1 MIHPASI
8 QEVLEKCQIDDVVRD
23 FVTLQRRGSNL
34 IGLCPFHNEK
44 SPSFSVSP
52 SKNIFKCFG
61 CGKGGDSLHF
71 VMELENLSFPDA
83 IRYLAQKYKIEL
95 DETVTSDVQK
105 EEQKHLESL
114 YLIND
119 FAVKFYAKQLW
130 ESERGRNIGL
140 SYFKHREFR
149 EEIINEFK
157 LGFAPESGN
166 ELTTEAIKMGYSLEY
181 LQKLGLTNSQGNDFF
196 RGRVMFPIF
205 NMSGKVIAFAG
216 RILIKDTKAPK
227 YINSPE
233 TEIYVKSKTLFG
245 MNFARK
251 MIQKEDE
258 CILTEGYTDVLSL
271 HQAGISN
278 VVASSGTSLTR
289 DQIRLIKRLTENIL
303 ILFDGDNAGVN
314 AAIRGLGLTLEEDL
328 NVRLVTLPEGD
339 DPDSFIQKVGSH
351 EFKEYLNK
359 NAKNLVQFEMTHLLK
374 TAGNDPQRRASILS
388 QIAVTISKVRN
399 PLKRESFVKICKD
412 LLQIDENAILFEINR
427 HLKKDLEKAS
437 SERDINEPTPILEFK
452 DDDSVNISLGDEH
465 QERDIARILIL
476 SGNQYIDASK
486 ELMVGH
492 FIIQNI
498 RDIIDGFEHPLYRR
512 VVELFL
518 QHSIEGTAFPDASFF
533 INHDASE
540 LKNLAVSFTISPYTL
555 SENWEKKWDVFLSQ
569 KIPEEN
575 FIKDASDS
583 LKRFRFRKIGKLIR
597 ENLNTLKTM
606 DASANEASYMY
617 HLKLHLRLKEAQA
630 SLAKE
635 TGTVVVG

>member
-1 MIHPASI
+1 M
-8 QEVLEKCQIDDVVRD
+8 
-23 FVTLQRRGSNL
+23 
-34 IGLCPFHNEK
+34 
-44 SPSFSVSP
+44 
-52 SKNIFKCFG
+52 
-61 CGKGGDSLHF
+61 
-71 VMELENLSFPDA
+71 
-83 IRYLAQKYKIEL
+83 
-95 DETVTSDVQK
+95 
-105 EEQKHLESL
+105 
-114 YLIND
+114 
-119 FAVKFYAKQLW
+119 
-130 ESERGRNIGL
+130 

-166 ELTTEAIKMGYSLEY
+166 ALTTEAIKMGYSLEY

-437 SERDINEPTPILEFK
+437 SERDINEPSPILEFK
-452 DDDSVNISLGDEH
+452 EDDSVNISLGDEH

-498 RDIIDGFEHPLYRR
+498 QDIIDGFDHPLYRR

-518 QHSIEGTAFPDASFF
+518 HHSIEGTALPDTTFF
-533 INHDASE
+533 INHDAAE

-555 SENWEKKWDVFLSQ
+555 SENWEKKWDIFLSQ

>member
-23 FVTLQRRGSNL
+23 FVTLQRRGANL

-119 FAVKFYAKQLW
+119 FAAKFYARQLW
-130 ESERGRNIGL
+130 ESERGKSIGL

-166 ELTTEAIKMGYSLEY
+166 SLTSEAVRMGYSLEY

-196 RGRVMFPIF
+196 RGRVMFPVF

-216 RILIKDTKAPK
+216 RILVKDTKAPK

-233 TEIYVKSKTLFG
+233 TEVYVKSKTLFG

-271 HQAGISN
+271 HQAGICN

-339 DPDSFIQKVGSH
+339 DPDSFIQKVGSQQ
-351 EFKEYLNK
+351 FKEYLNE

-374 TAGNDPQRRASILS
+374 SAGNDPQRRASILS

-399 PLKRESFVKICKD
+399 PLKREAFVKTCKD

-427 HLKKDLEKAS
+427 HLKKDLDKS
-437 SERDINEPTPILEFK
+437 SLEGSTAELAPILEFNE
-452 DDDSVNISLGDEH
+452 DDTVNLSLGDEH

-476 SGNQYIDASK
+476 AGNQYIDASK

-498 RDIIDGFEHPLYRR
+498 QDIIEGFDHPLYKR

-518 QHSIEGTAFPDASFF
+518 HHSVKGTSFPDAAFF
-533 INHDASE
+533 INHDAADF
-540 LKNLAVSFTISPYTL
+540 KNLAVSFTISPYTL
-555 SENWEKKWDVFLSQ
+555 SENWEKKWDIFLSQ

-597 ENLNTLKTM
+597 ENLMVLKTK
-606 DASANEASYMY
+606 DVSQNEAEYMH
-617 HLKLHLRLKEAQA
+617 HLKLHMRLKEAQA

>member
-1 MIHPASI
+1 
-8 QEVLEKCQIDDVVRD
+8 
-23 FVTLQRRGSNL
+23 
-34 IGLCPFHNEK
+34 
-44 SPSFSVSP
+44 
-52 SKNIFKCFG
+52 
-61 CGKGGDSLHF
+61 
-71 VMELENLSFPDA
+71 
-83 IRYLAQKYKIEL
+83 
-95 DETVTSDVQK
+95 
-105 EEQKHLESL
+105 
-114 YLIND
+114 
-119 FAVKFYAKQLW
+119 
-130 ESERGRNIGL
+130 
-140 SYFKHREFR
+140 
-149 EEIINEFK
+149 
-157 LGFAPESGN
+157 
-166 ELTTEAIKMGYSLEY
+166 MGYSLEY

-278 VVASSGTSLTR
+278 VVASSGTSLTK
-289 DQIRLIKRLTENIL
+289 DQIRLIKRLTENVL

-339 DPDSFIQKVGSH
+339 DPDSFIQKVGTQQ
-351 EFKEYLNK
+351 FKEYLDK

-374 TAGNDPQRRASILS
+374 SAGNDPQRRASILS

-437 SERDINEPTPILEFK
+437 SERDTNEPTPILEFK
-452 DDDSVNISLGDEH
+452 DSDYDNLSLGDEH

-476 SGNQYIDASK
+476 AGNQYIDENK
-486 ELMVGH
+486 DVMVGH

-498 RDIIDGFEHPLYRR
+498 QDIINGFDHPLYKR

-518 QHSIEGTAFPDASFF
+518 QHSMNGIAFPDATFF
-533 INHDASE
+533 INHEASE
-540 LKNLAVSFTISPYTL
+540 LKNLAVSFTISPYSL
-555 SENWEKKWDVFLSQ
+555 SENWEKKWDIFLTQ

-597 ENLNTLKTM
+597 ENLMILKTL
-606 DASANEASYMY
+606 DVSNDEALYMN

>member
-1 MIHPASI
+1 
-8 QEVLEKCQIDDVVRD
+8 
-23 FVTLQRRGSNL
+23 
-34 IGLCPFHNEK
+34 
-44 SPSFSVSP
+44 
-52 SKNIFKCFG
+52 
-61 CGKGGDSLHF
+61 
-71 VMELENLSFPDA
+71 
-83 IRYLAQKYKIEL
+83 
-95 DETVTSDVQK
+95 
-105 EEQKHLESL
+105 
-114 YLIND
+114 
-119 FAVKFYAKQLW
+119 
-130 ESERGRNIGL
+130 
-140 SYFKHREFR
+140 
-149 EEIINEFK
+149 
-157 LGFAPESGN
+157 
-166 ELTTEAIKMGYSLEY
+166 TEAVKMGYSLEY

-278 VVASSGTSLTR
+278 VVASSGTSLTK
-289 DQIRLIKRLTENIL
+289 DQIRLIKRLTENVL

-339 DPDSFIQKVGSH
+339 DPDSFIQKVGTQQ
-351 EFKEYLNK
+351 FKEYLDK

-374 TAGNDPQRRASILS
+374 SAGNDPQRRASILS

-437 SERDINEPTPILEFK
+437 SERDTYDPTPILEFK
-452 DDDSVNISLGDEH
+452 DSDYDNLSLGDEH

-476 SGNQYIDASK
+476 AGNQYIDENK
-486 ELMVGH
+486 EVMVGH

-498 RDIIDGFEHPLYRR
+498 QDIINGFDHPLYKR
-512 VVELFL
+512 VVELFI
-518 QHSIEGTAFPDASFF
+518 QHSMEGIAFPDAAFF
-533 INHDASE
+533 INHEASE
-540 LKNLAVSFTISPYTL
+540 LKNLAVSFTISPYSL
-555 SENWEKKWDVFLSQ
+555 SENWEKKWDIFLTQ

-597 ENLNTLKTM
+597 ENVLVLKSL
-606 DASANEASYMY
+606 DVSNDEALYMN
-617 HLKLHLRLKEAQA
+617 HLKLHLRLKEAQS